1 MLKNNKTTLIIAF
14 SIFIGILV
22 GLVIASNFSWTHNGL
37 AEEELNT
44 VKTSLES
51 SKPAIKSDFE
61 GTSRAFVEI
70 VKRVNPTVV
79 SITSEKVVKV
89 RNPLADFFNDDDF
102 FRRFFRIPGDG
113 EREFRQ
119 QGLGSGVIV
128 DPSGYILTNYHV
140 VKDADEINAVIDKKE
155 YDAKII
161 GTDPATDIAV
171 IKIDKKNLP
180 AVTLGNSD
188 ELEVGEWVLAI
199 GNPFDL
205 SLEHTVTAGIIS
217 AKGRSG
223 LRLGGE
229 VNYQDFIQTDA
240 AINPGNSGGALV
252 NLQGELIGIN
262 TAIIAS
268 NTGGNLGIGFA
279 IPINMAK
286 GVMDQLIAHGK
297 VIRGYL
303 GVYIDTPDAELSEA
317 LGLKENEGAVIVEV
331 QKDTPADRAGLKKYD
346 VIVEV
351 DGQKIEEAQQLTN
364 LIASYDPG
372 KRVNLKIV
380 RDGKVKNIP
389 VKLGER
395 PETSKETP
403 RIAKSSSVTARLGLQ
418 VTELTNRLARE
429 YGYEGD
435 EGVLVSDVRPNSVAY
450 EKGIRR
456 GDLIKEVNRKKVRSV
471 REFEIIVEKLEVGK
485 IVLFQIKRGGS
496 NNFIAMK
503 VPKP

>member
-14 SIFIGILV
+14 SIFIGIVV
-22 GLVIASNFSWTHNGL
+22 GLVIASNFSWTGNGL
-37 AEEELNT
+37 ADEEVNAVEP
-44 VKTSLES
+44 SLQTPTE
-51 SKPAIKSDFE
+51 AVTSDFA

-79 SITSEKVVKV
+79 SITSEKVIKV
-89 RNPLADFFNDDDF
+89 RNPFADFFNEDDF

-128 DPSGYILTNYHV
+128 DPRGYVLTNYHV
-140 VKDADEINAVIDKKE
+140 VKDADEINVVIDKKE
-155 YDAKII
+155 YDAKVI
-161 GTDPATDIAV
+161 GQDPATDIAV
-171 IKIDKKNLP
+171 VKIDKNNL
-180 AVTLGNSD
+180 AAATLGDSD
-188 ELEVGEWVLAI
+188 KLEVGEWVLAI

-205 SLEHTVTAGIIS
+205 SLEHSVTAGIIS

-229 VNYQDFIQTDA
+229 VSYQDFIQTDA

-252 NLQGELIGIN
+252 NLKGEVIGIN
-262 TAIIAS
+262 TAIIAG

-286 GVMDQLIAHGK
+286 RVMDELIAHGK

-303 GVYIDTPDAELSEA
+303 GVRIDTPDAELSEA
-317 LGLKENEGAVIVEV
+317 LGLKENEGAVVVEV
-331 QKDTPADRAGLKKYD
+331 QKDTPAEKAGLEKYD

-351 DGQKIEEAQQLTN
+351 DGQTIEDAQHLTN

-372 KRVNLKIV
+372 KRVNLKII
-380 RDGKVKNIP
+380 RDGKVKHIS
-389 VKLGER
+389 VRLGER
-395 PETSKETP
+395 PETSSAAP
-403 RIAKSSSVTARLGLQ
+403 RISQSSSVTARLGLQ

-429 YGYEGD
+429 YGYEGE
-435 EGVLVSDVRPNSVAY
+435 EGVLVSEVRSNSVAY

-456 GDLIKEVNRKKVRSV
+456 GDLIKEVNRRKVKSV
-471 REFEIIVEKLEVGK
+471 REFETIVEKLDVGK
-485 IVLFQIKRGGS
+485 IVLFQIQRGRN
-496 NNFIAMK
+496 NNFVAMK